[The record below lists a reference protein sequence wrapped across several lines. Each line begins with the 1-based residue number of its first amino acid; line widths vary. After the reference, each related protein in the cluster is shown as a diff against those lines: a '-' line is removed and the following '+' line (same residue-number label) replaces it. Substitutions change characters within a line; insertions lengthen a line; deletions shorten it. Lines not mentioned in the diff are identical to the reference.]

1 MNHEDGND
9 GDQSPEHWFTNF
21 EDECFDELE
30 TQGRI
35 DARLQSAE
43 EHAAQ
48 QLYSGFQST
57 STAIAQ
63 LYNYKVASQEDC
75 PMLMVPFNKAAESL
89 TKFYKESLINAREC
103 LRLGVQSGR
112 NSRARDIAAWARKKR
127 KSIRRDELLAYLCG
141 KSMPAHSHHRNRQN
155 RSIDRQLPRRS
166 HQNESFQSTDFP
178 VRDALTLQGLNG
190 AMSNISVGY
199 SWSNSTAS
207 STSSVARTPVME
219 GILFHHHHPDNL
231 PGCGCHTDHHHSS
244 RKRHGS
250 SSATDVNMDSPTRK
264 RGRYL

>member
-1 MNHEDGND
+1 MNQEEGND
-9 GDQSPEHWFTNF
+9 EDQSPEHWFSNF
-21 EDECFDELE
+21 EDECFNELE
-30 TQGRI
+30 TQGRVE
-35 DARLQSAE
+35 ARLQSAE

-63 LYNYKVASQEDC
+63 LYNYKVASQDDC
-75 PMLMVPFNKAAESL
+75 PVLMVPFNKAAESL
-89 TKFYKESLINAREC
+89 TKFYKDSLINAREC
-103 LRLGVQSGR
+103 LRLGMQSGR

-141 KSMPAHSHHRNRQN
+141 KSMPAHTHHRNRQN
-155 RSIDRQLPRRS
+155 RSLERQLPRRS
-166 HQNESFQSTDFP
+166 HQNETFQSADYP

-190 AMSNISVGY
+190 AMSNISMGY
-199 SWSNSTAS
+199 TWPCSTTSS
-207 STSSVARTPVME
+207 STSMARAPVME
-219 GILFHHHHPDNL
+219 EILFHHHSDTC
-231 PGCGCHTDHHHSS
+231 PGWSCNTDHHHGS

-264 RGRYL
+264 RGKYL